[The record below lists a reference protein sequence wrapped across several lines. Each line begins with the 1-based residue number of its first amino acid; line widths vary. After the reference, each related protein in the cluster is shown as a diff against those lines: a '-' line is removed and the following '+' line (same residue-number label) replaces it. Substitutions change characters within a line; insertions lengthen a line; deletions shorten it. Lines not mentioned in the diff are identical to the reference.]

1 MRRSAS
7 WMCRGASALEIFPN
21 PATPTTDVGLP
32 KGRVLVT
39 LNASTLNCNA
49 RDSSLNLEG
58 FRVRQATVAQST
70 VPTVAVKT
78 GNFSGG
84 GAIGSDLNARTCR
97 IADAGNIFRLRAK
110 TADSLAPPPMA
121 QVLLVRA
128 SSPVALARR
137 TPSRLAK
144 IHRRPRGGAVYRRRG
159 TLRLMV
165 SGGQILCSA
174 WEKVASG
181 LEIAPPREEEEEE
194 EGRPVRPIQ

>member
-1 MRRSAS
+1 M
-7 WMCRGASALEIFPN
+7 
-21 PATPTTDVGLP
+21 
-32 KGRVLVT
+32 T

-121 QVLLVRA
+121 QALRPCVLARGFGAPDAIASRQDPPPPAGRRGVPTPRYSASNGIRGTNSMFRMGEGRIRSGDRTAAGRGRGRRRA
-128 SSPVALARR
+128 PRAADSIMAEFFVTFCDIRVHCGVVALDG
-137 TPSRLAK
+137 S
-144 IHRRPRGGAVYRRRG
+144 Y
-159 TLRLMV
+159 
-165 SGGQILCSA
+165 
-174 WEKVASG
+174 
-181 LEIAPPREEEEEE
+181 
-194 EGRPVRPIQ
+194 